1 MRYGRSSDRL
11 FEMFTRAKVDQD
23 VDQAKEVLD
32 ILDGLSY
39 EEQQNMSELRA
50 DVDDFI
56 NDMEPDYE
64 FA

>member
-39 EEQQNMSELRA
+39 EDQQNMSELRA

-56 NDMEPDYE
+56 NDMESDYE

>member
-39 EEQQNMSELRA
+39 EDQQNMSELRA

-64 FA
+64 LA

>member
-39 EEQQNMSELRA
+39 EDQQNMSELRA

-56 NDMEPDYE
+56 NDMESDYE
-64 FA
+64 LA

>member
-39 EEQQNMSELRA
+39 EDQQNMSELRA

>member
-39 EEQQNMSELRA
+39 EDQQNMSELRA

-56 NDMEPDYE
+56 NDMDPDYE
-64 FA
+64 LA

>member
-23 VDQAKEVLD
+23 VDQAKEVLN

-39 EEQQNMSELRA
+39 EDQQNMSELRA

-56 NDMEPDYE
+56 SDMEPDYE